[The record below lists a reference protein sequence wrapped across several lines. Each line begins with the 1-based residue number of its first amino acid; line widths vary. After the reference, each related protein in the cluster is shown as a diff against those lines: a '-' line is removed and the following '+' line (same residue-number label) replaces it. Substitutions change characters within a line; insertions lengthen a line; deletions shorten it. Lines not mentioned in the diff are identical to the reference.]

1 MLASQAEIRL
11 DIAAEA
17 LSKAYGESI
26 PRHHLL
32 EVLWRRGE
40 LSFLLWKQQE
50 PIWSLLESLPP
61 HIVEF
66 VVLCARQFGK
76 STFGVLRALSSA
88 LKKRDRCI
96 LIIGPD
102 VKQTKDIVNPKMRFL
117 TRSAPKGL
125 IRQAKAENRWYVHH
139 DLNPRAS
146 DYSEI
151 IIGGMNE
158 NASSQRGKTV
168 EEILIEEIADVNED
182 TYLSSIESDLG
193 PSLTHSDNG
202 RILYLTTL
210 PEVPDHPF
218 ITQTMVKAEL
228 NQAIAKFTI
237 DDNIALT
244 PQQYQACVDRCGGR
258 HTDAFRREYLC
269 EVIRLRSRVCVPDF
283 VESVN
288 VQPFTLPLA
297 GYYHVTGDW
306 GGVRDK
312 SCFVLHTYDYY
323 QDLDLFWD
331 ERVFDPNT
339 PTSLIVEELKAME
352 AYWKKTA
359 GIEIESRW
367 IDAPPQLVSVD
378 LIRDHHYPASLPV
391 KMDWNAALNTLNV
404 RFGQGKAIIHPRC
417 KFLIQS
423 ARSGILNK
431 TRTDYD
437 RNEALGHMDGV
448 AAMKYAVR
456 MRNQEN
462 PYRERAGLVGRD
474 EVILQNSHMP
484 IVTPVV
490 GEDVIRV
497 NPLLSGP
504 RAFGKFAG
512 KAS

>member
-1 MLASQAEIRL
+1 MITFDAQSRL
-11 DIAAEA
+11 DSAANM
-17 LSKAYGESI
+17 LQQAYGESI
-26 PRHHLL
+26 PRHHLM

-50 PIWSLLESLPP
+50 PIWSLLDSLPP

-76 STFGVLRALSSA
+76 STFGVLRALSRA

-117 TRSAPKGL
+117 TRSAPPGL
-125 IRQAKAENRWYVHH
+125 IRQAKAENRWFVHH
-139 DLNPRAS
+139 DLNARGS

-182 TYLSSIESDLG
+182 QYLESIESDLG
-193 PSLTHSDNG
+193 PSLTHSDQG
-202 RILYLTTL
+202 RILFLTTL
-210 PEVPDHPF
+210 PLVPDHPF

-228 NQAIAKFTI
+228 NGALARFTI
-237 DDNIALT
+237 DDNVALS
-244 PQQYQACVDRCGGR
+244 PDQYEACVTRCGGK
-258 HTDAFRREYLC
+258 HTDAFKREYLC
-269 EVIRLRSRVCVPDF
+269 EVVRLRSRVCVPDF
-283 VESVN
+283 EELRN
-288 VQPFTLPLA
+288 VREFSLPISSR
-297 GYYHVTGDW
+297 YHVTIDW

-312 SCFVLHTYDYY
+312 TVAVLHTYDYF
-323 QDLDLFWD
+323 QDIDLFID
-331 ERVFDPNT
+331 ERVFEPNT
-339 PTSLIVEELKAME
+339 PTSQIIGELRSME
-352 AYWKKTA
+352 SEWLREGRIAV
-359 GIEIESRW
+359 ESRY

-378 LIRDHHYPASLPV
+378 LVKDYGYHASLPV
-391 KMDWNAALNTLNV
+391 KMDWTAALNTLNV
-404 RFGQGKAIIHPRC
+404 RFGLGKALIHPRC

-431 TRTDYD
+431 LRTDYD

-456 MRNQEN
+456 MRNQES
-462 PYRERAGLVGRD
+462 PYRSMYDAVPRE
-474 EVILQNSHMP
+474 EIILENSHMP
-484 IVTPVV
+484 EMRSVV
-490 GEDVIRV
+490 PPQDLIQV

-504 RAFGKFAG
+504 RVFGKFRTG
-512 KAS
+512 R